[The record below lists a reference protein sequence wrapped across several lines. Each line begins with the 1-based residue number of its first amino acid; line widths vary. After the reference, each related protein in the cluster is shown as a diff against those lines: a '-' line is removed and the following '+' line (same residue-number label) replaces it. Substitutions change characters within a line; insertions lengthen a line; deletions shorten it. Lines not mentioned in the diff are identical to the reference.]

1 MIDKEAA
8 ELRRRL
14 RPDRSNITKIH
25 GCYINQ
31 FGEIVTSFDD
41 SVALLPVE
49 EQEKYHELL
58 KKAISGTMGKT
69 LSDLVFATAQV
80 QSGEEHGLLMKLRDS
95 KLADAESRDALYGK
109 IAATV
114 RFGENVG
121 VLVLLACDTYD
132 VPYRSKDGETRD
144 EGGDTQFTYFIC
156 SICPVKNSKAALQYL
171 PGQQEFRGISTGT
184 LLAAPVLG
192 FMFPALDEGSA
203 DIYEAQYYTKSTA
216 ENHGELISA
225 LFAVEN
231 PPMAAEVQ
239 KETFNFTLA
248 ESLGGECSLDVV
260 TSLQAKLSARA
271 EAVKEESPSAIAE
284 VYIEDIEDM
293 LAGKGVSDSKIK
305 DFSESVG
312 KRFDGASSFNIG
324 NLIQKRSFEVKT
336 PETKIVTDPENALR
350 IKTRKIDGVTYI
362 LVPAGES
369 VTVNGVEISTKTEE

>member
-156 SICPVKNSKAALQYL
+156 SICPVKEGR
-171 PGQQEFRGISTGT
+171 PTFRYDTAEQAFHNRGADWTVS
-184 LLAAPVLG
+184 APELG
-192 FMFPALDEGSA
+192 FLFPAFDDRAANLYGALLYNRSKDNGRDEFI
-203 DIYEAQYYTKSTA
+203 D
-216 ENHGELISA
+216 
-225 LFAVEN
+225 AVFHTR
-231 PPMAAEVQ
+231 PPMAVGVQ
-239 KETFNFTLA
+239 KDTFREVLVD
-248 ESLGGECSLDVV
+248 SLEDDCSLPLVQSVHRELREMAVTHTEAHIPEPLTVGAKEVGQILEASGVSAEKAAAFRVRYEQAFGADRPVPPQNLLNANQLEYKTPDVV
-260 TSLQAKLSARA
+260 
-271 EAVKEESPSAIAE
+271 VKVAPDRSDLVTMREI
-284 VYIEDIEDM
+284 
-293 LAGKGVSDSKIK
+293 GGVKYLLIK
-305 DFSESVG
+305 ADE
-312 KRFDGASSFNIG
+312 
-324 NLIQKRSFEVKT
+324 
-336 PETKIVTDPENALR
+336 
-350 IKTRKIDGVTYI
+350 GVE
-362 LVPAGES
+362 L
-369 VTVNGVEISTKTEE
+369 NGVAVR

>member
-156 SICPVKNSKAALQYL
+156 SICPVKEGR
-171 PGQQEFRGISTGT
+171 PTFRYDATEQAFHNRGADWTVS
-184 LLAAPVLG
+184 AP
-192 FMFPALDEGSA
+192 
-203 DIYEAQYYTKSTA
+203 
-216 ENHGELISA
+216 ELHTR
-225 LFAVEN
+225 
-231 PPMAAEVQ
+231 PPMAVGVQ
-239 KETFNFTLA
+239 KDTFREVLVDSLEDDCSLPLVQSVHRELREMAVTHKEAHIPEPLTVGAKEVGQILEASGVSA
-248 ESLGGECSLDVV
+248 EKAAAFRVRYEQAFGADRPVPPQNLLNANQLEYKTPDVVVKVAPDRSDLVTMRELGG
-260 TSLQAKLSARA
+260 
-271 EAVKEESPSAIAE
+271 VKYLLIKADE
-284 VYIEDIEDM
+284 
-293 LAGKGVSDSKIK
+293 GV
-305 DFSESVG
+305 E
-312 KRFDGASSFNIG
+312 
-324 NLIQKRSFEVKT
+324 L
-336 PETKIVTDPENALR
+336 
-350 IKTRKIDGVTYI
+350 
-362 LVPAGES
+362 
-369 VTVNGVEISTKTEE
+369 NGVAVR

>member
-31 FGEIVTSFDD
+31 FGEIVTLFDD

-156 SICPVKNSKAALQYL
+156 SICPVKEGRPTFRYDAAEQA
-171 PGQQEFRGISTGT
+171 FHNRGADWTVS
-184 LLAAPVLG
+184 APELG
-192 FMFPALDEGSA
+192 FLFPAFDDRAANLYGALLYNRSKDNGRDEFI
-203 DIYEAQYYTKSTA
+203 D
-216 ENHGELISA
+216 
-225 LFAVEN
+225 AVFHTR
-231 PPMAAEVQ
+231 PPMAVGVQ
-239 KETFNFTLA
+239 KDTFREVLVD
-248 ESLGGECSLDVV
+248 SLEDDCSLPLVQSVHRELREMAVTHKEAHIPEPLTVGAKEVGQILEASGVSAEKAAAFRVRYEQAFGADRPVPPQNLLNANQLEYKTPDVV
-260 TSLQAKLSARA
+260 
-271 EAVKEESPSAIAE
+271 VKVAPDRSDLVTMREI
-284 VYIEDIEDM
+284 
-293 LAGKGVSDSKIK
+293 GGVKYLLIK
-305 DFSESVG
+305 ADE
-312 KRFDGASSFNIG
+312 
-324 NLIQKRSFEVKT
+324 
-336 PETKIVTDPENALR
+336 
-350 IKTRKIDGVTYI
+350 GVE
-362 LVPAGES
+362 L
-369 VTVNGVEISTKTEE
+369 NGVAVR

>member
-31 FGEIVTSFDD
+31 FGEIVTLFDD

-156 SICPVKNSKAALQYL
+156 SICPVKEGRPTFRYDAAEQA
-171 PGQQEFRGISTGT
+171 FHNRGADWTVS
-184 LLAAPVLG
+184 APELG
-192 FMFPALDEGSA
+192 FLFPAFDDRAANLYGALLYNRSKDNGRDEFI
-203 DIYEAQYYTKSTA
+203 D
-216 ENHGELISA
+216 
-225 LFAVEN
+225 AVFHTR
-231 PPMAAEVQ
+231 PPMAVGVQ
-239 KETFNFTLA
+239 KDTFREVLVD
-248 ESLGGECSLDVV
+248 SLEDDCSLPLVQSVHRELREMAVTHKEAHIPEPLTVGAKEVGQILEASGVSAEKAAAFRVRYEQAFGADRPVPPQNLLNENQLEYKTPDVV
-260 TSLQAKLSARA
+260 
-271 EAVKEESPSAIAE
+271 VKVAPDRSDLVTMREI
-284 VYIEDIEDM
+284 
-293 LAGKGVSDSKIK
+293 GGVKYLLIK
-305 DFSESVG
+305 ADE
-312 KRFDGASSFNIG
+312 
-324 NLIQKRSFEVKT
+324 
-336 PETKIVTDPENALR
+336 
-350 IKTRKIDGVTYI
+350 GVE
-362 LVPAGES
+362 L
-369 VTVNGVEISTKTEE
+369 NGVAVR

>member
-114 RFGENVG
+114 RFSENVG
-121 VLVLLACDTYD
+121 VLVLLA
-132 VPYRSKDGETRD
+132 
-144 EGGDTQFTYFIC
+144 
-156 SICPVKNSKAALQYL
+156 
-171 PGQQEFRGISTGT
+171 
-184 LLAAPVLG
+184 
-192 FMFPALDEGSA
+192 
-203 DIYEAQYYTKSTA
+203 
-216 ENHGELISA
+216 
-225 LFAVEN
+225 
-231 PPMAAEVQ
+231 
-239 KETFNFTLA
+239 
-248 ESLGGECSLDVV
+248 
-260 TSLQAKLSARA
+260 
-271 EAVKEESPSAIAE
+271 
-284 VYIEDIEDM
+284 
-293 LAGKGVSDSKIK
+293 
-305 DFSESVG
+305 
-312 KRFDGASSFNIG
+312 
-324 NLIQKRSFEVKT
+324 
-336 PETKIVTDPENALR
+336 
-350 IKTRKIDGVTYI
+350 
-362 LVPAGES
+362 
-369 VTVNGVEISTKTEE
+369 